1 MAVYSGLTGKIYRTA
16 AKPFAGGGEGDIF
29 DIVGRSDEVAKI
41 YKPAK
46 RTAERERKLSTMVQ
60 IKPHVVEQY
69 SWPCDV
75 LYENGHFVGYIMPKI
90 VGKEKLRNI
99 YVYDKR
105 KGKPWTLYL
114 AIAKNLSSVVYNVHE
129 IGQVIGDLNPEN
141 ILVDPKTGLVT
152 LVDTDSYHIS
162 EINGLVHRCGVGMP
176 EFVAPEIQG
185 KHFPSAPLPTFTKET
200 DLFSLSVLI
209 FSLLMNGAHPFT
221 CKTISGSSSKFQPV
235 DNITRGT
242 CAYFNESSLYNIAI
256 PRYAPA
262 LESLPYDLQ
271 VLFKRAFVTGHKN
284 PKLRPTAEEYYNVL
298 EILENNIKQCSV
310 TSDHLY
316 YKHAAE
322 CPWCKV
328 SLKMKITRQSV
339 FVPRAIRSGLNPQVN
354 KPSNVS
360 TPPPSGYAPVAS
372 NQSGTSGNKSVSG
385 NNTGIS
391 GGNQVKYSG
400 KNRAVAGIL
409 GLLFGPL
416 GIHNFYLGKKRGVAQ
431 FLLSFVFIGILW
443 GYLEGLFILSGMG
456 CTDGKGG
463 VLRGRRSGWKVF
475 FIACGVHVVFCML
488 LYVLFSYTN
497 ILGVFGL
504 N

>member
-1 MAVYSGLTGKIYRTA
+1 MAVYKGLNGKIYRTA
-16 AKPFAGGGEGDIF
+16 DKPFAGGGEGDIF
-29 DIVGRSDEVAKI
+29 DIVGSSGEVAKI

-69 SWPCDV
+69 SWPYDV
-75 LYENGHFVGYIMPKI
+75 LYENDHFVGYIMPKI
-90 VGKEKLRNI
+90 VGKEKLRSI

-162 EINGLVHRCGVGMP
+162 ETNGVVHRCGVGMP

-200 DLFSLSVLI
+200 DLFSLAVLI

-221 CKTISGSSSKFQPV
+221 CKTINGSSSKFQPI
-235 DNITRGT
+235 DNISRGT
-242 CAYFNESSLYNIAI
+242 CAYFNESSLHNIAI
-256 PRYAPA
+256 PRYAPT
-262 LESLPYDLQ
+262 LNSLPSDLQ
-271 VLFKRAFVTGHKN
+271 ILFKRAFVTGHKN
-284 PKLRPTAEEYYNVL
+284 PKLRPTAEEYYKVL
-298 EILENNIKQCSV
+298 ETLENNIKQCSANL
-310 TSDHLY
+310 DHLY
-316 YKHAAE
+316 YTHAAE

-339 FVPRAIRSGLNPQVN
+339 FVPKTIRNGLNTPAN
-354 KPSNVS
+354 KQKK
-360 TPPPSGYAPVAS
+360 TPPPQQSGPVPMASKPSSAADNKTLPSNNSS
-372 NQSGTSGNKSVSG
+372 NQ
-385 NNTGIS
+385 I
-391 GGNQVKYSG
+391 KYSS
-400 KNRAVAGIL
+400 KKRSVAGVL

-416 GIHNFYLGKKRGVAQ
+416 GIHNFYLGRKRGIAQ
-431 FLLSFVFIGILW
+431 LLLSFIFIGILW
-443 GYLEGLFILSGMG
+443 GYLEGLFILSGMS

-463 VLRGRRSGWKVF
+463 VLKGKRSGWKVF
-475 FIACGVHVVFCML
+475 FIACGIHTL
-488 LYVLFSYTN
+488 LCILMYILLNYTN
-497 ILGVFGL
+497 ILGVL
-504 N
+504 I